1 MFERHLKLIRWIIAV
16 AVGVLVGLWVA
27 VLALS
32 RAPLLRDALVRTLS
46 AQLDAEVQLDAFEV
60 RTFPMLRIHGDGLR
74 LRLEHQQNPSPFIEV
89 RHFEVAGGLFGMFHR
104 QRRFTSVE
112 LEGLRITIPP
122 RTSNDKEAGTKAATT
137 VAGPVIIDHV
147 VARDAQLILVPNDP
161 AKEPKVWAIHGLQ
174 LESVG
179 FNRSMPFTATLTNP
193 IPTGEI
199 ATTGSFG
206 PWVKGDPGR
215 TPVSGRYSFA
225 RADLASI
232 NGIGGILSS
241 TGTFA
246 GMLSRLDVDGRT
258 STPDFRLEIGG
269 AAMPLETTFNALVD
283 GTNGNTYLKK
293 VAAKLAETPIDASG
307 AIVSTPHVKGRTV
320 TIDVV
325 VQDGRVEDLLQL
337 AVPAPKPVMHGRIGL
352 HAAMTLPP
360 GTRRIAD
367 RLQLS
372 GRFALEHAEFTDPG
386 VKTQIA
392 LLSRRAQGKKADEP
406 IGRVA
411 SDMRGKFT
419 MRDGRI
425 RFEPLRFGVPGADV
439 QLVGVYGLRSE
450 QLDFSGTLAM
460 DAPVSKAMGGGI
472 KGFLL
477 KPFDPIFRKK
487 GKGAI
492 VPITI
497 KGPRSDPKFG
507 LQWGKVFGS
516 KSPAAP
522 PAPPASKRDDQL
534 DARLLRGPVR

>member
-1 MFERHLKLIRWIIAV
+1 MIDRHLKLIRWIIAV
-16 AVGVLVGLWVA
+16 AVGVLVGLWIA

-32 RAPLLRDALVRTLS
+32 RAPLLREALIRTLND
-46 AQLDAEVQLDAFEV
+46 QLDARVELDAFEV
-60 RTFPMLRIHGDGLR
+60 RTFPVLRIHGDGLR
-74 LRLEHQQNPSPFIEV
+74 LRLENQRNPSPFIEV
-89 RHFEVAGGLFGMFHR
+89 RHFEVSGGLFGMLR
-104 QRRFTSVE
+104 RPRRFTLVE

-122 RTSNDKEAGTKAATT
+122 RTGSDKDAGSKAATT
-137 VAGPVIIDHV
+137 VTGPVVIDRIV
-147 VARDAQLILVPNDP
+147 SRDAQLIVVPNDP

-199 ATTGSFG
+199 ATKGSFG

-215 TPVSGRYSFA
+215 TPVSGRYTFDH
-225 RADLASI
+225 ADLASI
-232 NGIGGILSS
+232 NGLGGILSS

-246 GMLSRLDVDGRT
+246 GMLSRIDVDGRT

-269 AAMPLETTFNALVD
+269 AGMPLETTFQALVD
-283 GTNGNTYLKK
+283 GTNGNTYLKH

-307 AIVSTPHVKGRTV
+307 EIVSTPHVKGRTV

-325 VQDGRVEDLLQL
+325 VRDGRVEDLLQL
-337 AVPAPKPVMHGRIGL
+337 AVRAPKPVMHGRIGL

-360 GTRRIAD
+360 GKQRIAD

-372 GRFALEHAEFTDPG
+372 GRFALEQAEFTDRG
-386 VKTQIA
+386 VRTQIA
-392 LLSRRAQGKKADEP
+392 LLSRRARGKKPDEP
-406 IGRVA
+406 VGRVA
-411 SDMRGKFT
+411 SDMRGQFR

-460 DAPVSKAMGGGI
+460 EAPVSKAMGGGI

-477 KPFDPIFRKK
+477 KPFDPIFRKN

-507 LQWGKVFGS
+507 LQWRKVLGS
-516 KSPAAP
+516 KSPPPAAP
-522 PAPPASKRDDQL
+522 PAP
-534 DARLLRGPVR
+534 LR